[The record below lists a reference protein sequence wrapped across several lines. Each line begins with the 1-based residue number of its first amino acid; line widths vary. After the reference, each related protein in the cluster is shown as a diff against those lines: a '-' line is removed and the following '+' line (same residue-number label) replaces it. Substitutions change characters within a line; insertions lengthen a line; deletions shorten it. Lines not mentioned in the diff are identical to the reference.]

1 MRHTGTRF
9 GLLLLFSLVI
19 SELSAQVG
27 IGTVNANPSAILDMT
42 STSKGVLVPRMTAAQ
57 RSAIASPATG
67 LMVYQTDGASGFYFN
82 AGTSASPGWAP
93 ILSVSPGASGNVL
106 TSDGTTW
113 VSQASAGGGS
123 GTVST
128 GSLTTLGTP
137 ITITQVNTITDI
149 TTFTVSRP
157 TLANIRVQFG
167 ETTGSRV
174 VMVTDNNNNQIAL
187 TTLNLTTATGING
200 LLGLSV
206 FLDAAGT
213 YKIRVSSSVQP
224 SVISAYSVSKI
235 EFN

>member
-1 MRHTGTRF
+1 MRHTCTRYA
-9 GLLLLFSLVI
+9 LLALLSLAI
-19 SELSAQVG
+19 NELSAQVG
-27 IGTVNANPSAILDMT
+27 IGTVNANASAILDMT

-57 RSAIASPATG
+57 RAVIASPATG

-113 VSQASAGGGS
+113 VSQASAGG

-224 SVISAYSVSKI
+224 TVISAYSVSKI

>member
-1 MRHTGTRF
+1 MRHTCTRYA
-9 GLLLLFSLVI
+9 LLVLFSLVI
-19 SELSAQVG
+19 SALSAQVG

-57 RSAIASPATG
+57 RTAVSSPATG
-67 LMVYQTDGASGFYFN
+67 LMVYQTDGATGFYFN
-82 AGTSASPGWAP
+82 AGTSASPSWAP

-106 TSDGTTW
+106 TSDGTAW

-128 GSLTTLGTP
+128 GSMTTLGTP
-137 ITITQVNTITDI
+137 ITINQANTITDI

-167 ETTGSRV
+167 ETSGARV
-174 VMVTDNNNNQIAL
+174 LLVTDNNNNQIASTNISL
-187 TTLNLTTATGING
+187 STVSGNNG

-213 YKIRVSSSVQP
+213 YKIRVSSAVQP
-224 SVISAYSVSKI
+224 SVISSYSVSKI